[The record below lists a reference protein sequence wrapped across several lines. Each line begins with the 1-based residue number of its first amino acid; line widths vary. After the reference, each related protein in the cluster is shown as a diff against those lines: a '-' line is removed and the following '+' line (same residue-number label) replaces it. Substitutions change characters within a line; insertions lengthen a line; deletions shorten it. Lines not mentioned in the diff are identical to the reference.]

1 MTHNHLQVT
10 IEEVKKLYS
19 LLKKSKQIQIRS
31 NEEKNHIKAVAY
43 SWYENHRK
51 HLINSIA
58 ENDQNQIDLFF
69 EQLLQLSEKQP
80 ARQKVQSI
88 LKQLR
93 DKLAKTHIQ
102 SLKEPSNHFNRT
114 LNFSSLVSD
123 EKMQNI
129 LQNRWKEIGK
139 CLSVSANLSAVIMM
153 GGILEGLLM
162 AKVNAFSDKDKL
174 FKCKSIPLSSKS
186 QKKIPLNQWT
196 LKIYIEVAYEIGW
209 ISRGA
214 KDVGAILRD
223 YRNLIHPQK
232 ELTQKFHISSQ
243 DAQLFSKITFAI
255 IEELL

>member
-1 MTHNHLQVT
+1 MTHNHLHLT

-31 NEEKNHIKAVAY
+31 NEEKNHIKAVVH

-51 HLINSIA
+51 HLTIP
-58 ENDQNQIDLFF
+58 ENDRNNIDSFF
-69 EQLLQLSEKQP
+69 DQMLQLSEKQP

-123 EKMQNI
+123 EKMQTI
-129 LQNRWKEIGK
+129 LQNRWQEIDK
-139 CLSVSANLSAVIMM
+139 CLSVSAGLSAVIMM

-174 FKCKSIPLSSKS
+174 FKCRSIPVSSKTK
-186 QKKIPLNQWT
+186 KKIPLNQWT
-196 LKIYIEVAYEIGW
+196 LKIYIEVAHEMDW